1 MSMRTINI
9 PDSEIVWIDLQNPTK
24 EQQEEIASKYNL
36 DLYTLSDSMEPSHL
50 PKFEELGDMN
60 FFIVRMRLAHAT
72 NKVNIH
78 HISTKVAVFY
88 NDKTLI
94 TIHRNEINFI
104 DEIIEKHIDTKRLKT
119 INSIVIKLLRRVLL
133 SYEEPLMAL
142 SDEINDFE
150 ANMLLKEIPPHSLQH
165 LFYLKNRANL
175 SRKLLILTDDILD
188 SIQVRKHENSSL
200 QDVKDLH
207 TKLIVLYDQVL
218 EEINSL
224 QSIYISISAQKTN
237 EVMKTLTIFSMFFL
251 PLTFLV
257 GIYGMNF
264 KYMPE
269 LEYKWA
275 YPACLGLMVL
285 IAIGIYLWFKHK
297 KWM

>member
-88 NDKTLI
+88 NDKILI

>member
-1 MSMRTINI
+1 MAVRTIII

-24 EQQEEIASKYNL
+24 EEQEGIASKYNL
-36 DLYTLSDSMEPSHL
+36 DLYTLSDSMEPNHL
-50 PKFEELGDMN
+50 PKFEELVDMN
-60 FFIVRMRLAHAT
+60 FFIVRMRLLNTTH
-72 NKVNIH
+72 KVNIH
-78 HISTKVAVFY
+78 QISAKIAVFY
-88 NDKTLI
+88 NESFLI
-94 TIHRNEINFI
+94 TIHRNKINFI
-104 DEIIEKHIDTKRLKT
+104 DEIIEKHINTKRLKT
-119 INSIVIKLLRRVLL
+119 INSIVIKILRRVLL
-133 SYEEPLMAL
+133 SYEEPLMSL
-142 SDEINDFE
+142 SDEISDFE

-165 LFYLKNRANL
+165 LFYLKNKANL
-175 SRKLLILTDDILD
+175 SRKLLILADDILD
-188 SIQVRKHENSSL
+188 SIQVKKHENSSL

-207 TKLIVLYDQVL
+207 TKMIVLYDQVL

-224 QSIYISISAQKTN
+224 QSIYISISTQKTN
-237 EVMKTLTIFSMFFL
+237 EVMKTLTILSMFFL

-275 YPACLGLMVL
+275 YPACLGLMVV
-285 IAIGIYLWFKHK
+285 IAVAIYFWFKHK

>member
-1 MSMRTINI
+1 MSVRTIHI
-9 PDSEIVWIDLQNPTK
+9 PDEKSVWIDMQNPTK
-24 EQQEEIASKYNL
+24 EEREEVASKYDL
-36 DLYTLSDSMEPSHL
+36 DVYALSDSVEPNHL
-50 PKFEELGDMN
+50 PKFEEQANMN
-60 FFIVRMRLAHAT
+60 FFIVRLRINST
-72 NKVNIH
+72 KNTVNIH
-78 HISTKVAVFY
+78 QISSKIAVFY
-88 NDKTLI
+88 NEDFII
-94 TIHRNEINFI
+94 TIHRNVLSFI
-104 DEIIEKHIDTKRLKT
+104 DEIIEKHINTKRLKT
-119 INSIVIKLLRRVLL
+119 TSGIAIKLLREVLL
-133 SYEEPLMAL
+133 SYEEPLMKL
-142 SDEINDFE
+142 SDEISEFE

-188 SIQVRKHENSSL
+188 SIQVKKHEKSSL

-275 YPACLGLMVL
+275 YPACLVLMVV
-285 IAIGIYLWFKHK
+285 IALMIYLWFKRK
-297 KWM
+297 KWL

>member
-1 MSMRTINI
+1 MAVRTIII

-24 EQQEEIASKYNL
+24 EEQEGIASKYNL
-36 DLYTLSDSMEPSHL
+36 DLYTLSDSMEPNHL
-50 PKFEELGDMN
+50 PKFEELVDMN
-60 FFIVRMRLAHAT
+60 FFIVRMRLLNTTH
-72 NKVNIH
+72 KVNIH
-78 HISTKVAVFY
+78 QISAKIAVFY
-88 NDKTLI
+88 NESFLI
-94 TIHRNEINFI
+94 TIHRNKINFI
-104 DEIIEKHIDTKRLKT
+104 DEIIEKHINTKRLKT
-119 INSIVIKLLRRVLL
+119 INSIVLKILRRVLL
-133 SYEEPLMAL
+133 SYEEPLMSL
-142 SDEINDFE
+142 SDEISDFE

-165 LFYLKNRANL
+165 LFYLKNKANL
-175 SRKLLILTDDILD
+175 SRKLLILADDILD
-188 SIQVRKHENSSL
+188 SIQVKKHENSSL

-207 TKLIVLYDQVL
+207 TKMIVLYDQVL

-269 LEYKWA
+269 FEYKWA
-275 YPACLGLMVL
+275 YPACLGLMIV
-285 IAIGIYLWFKHK
+285 IAVAIYLWFKHK

>member
-1 MSMRTINI
+1 MSVRITTI
-9 PDSEIVWIDLQNPTK
+9 PDTEIVWIDLQNPTK
-24 EQQEEIASKYNL
+24 EEQEEIVSKYNL
-36 DLYTLSDSMEPSHL
+36 DLYTLSDSIEPSHL
-50 PKFEELGDMN
+50 PKFEELTDMN
-60 FFIVRMRLAHAT
+60 FFIVRMRLKNAT
-72 NKVNIH
+72 TKVNIH
-78 HISTKVAVFY
+78 QISTKIAVFY
-88 NDKTLI
+88 NDDFLI

-104 DEIIEKHIDTKRLKT
+104 DEIIEKHINTKRLKT
-119 INSIVIKLLRRVLL
+119 INSIVMKLLRRVLL
-133 SYEEPLMAL
+133 SYEEPLMTL

-165 LFYLKNRANL
+165 LFYLKNKANL

-275 YPACLGLMVL
+275 YPACLALMVI
-285 IAIGIYLWFKHK
+285 IAVAIYLWFKHK